1 MHETIYNLIG
11 SYGYLIVFLLVGIE
25 SFGIPLP
32 GETALITASAFAA
45 MGRLEIVGVIGAAA
59 AGAIL
64 GDNAGYWVGKKGG
77 LALIHKYGAYVRLDE
92 AKIERMHAFF
102 TKHGS
107 KTVFIGRFVSLLRSW
122 AAALAGVAQMPYG
135 TFMLWNALGGFA
147 WATIFGTLGFQF
159 GKNLPLLERY
169 LGQATTAM
177 ALLAALIV
185 VLVLVGRWFLA
196 NRARVSAQ
204 MSARMTSAAGNP
216 RFAEFSSHHRRV
228 WALITTRFA
237 RGEYLALH
245 LLTGFVLSSAALWL
259 FAEVTEDALHH
270 DPLTRFDV
278 ALAMWM
284 RAHDLPIA
292 DGVFHYVSLAGS
304 PLVMGILALA
314 GTAVLLFRR
323 QWLFASGWLAAF
335 VGGGLLDR
343 VLKVLIRR
351 PVLRGAAQPG
361 GETFNFATGHAL
373 GSIIGYGMLAYLL
386 IVFVARDRNTAIAV
400 VIASTTAVVL
410 VGVAQLYLGILYF
423 SYLIGGYAA
432 GAVWLSAC
440 VTGIE
445 IARRQ
450 RGASTFPD

>member
-1 MHETIYNLIG
+1 MHETVYSLIG

-102 TKHGS
+102 TRHGS
-107 KTVFIGRFVSLLRSW
+107 KTVFLGRFISLLRSW

-135 TFMLWNALGGFA
+135 TFMLWNALGGVA
-147 WATIFGTLGFQF
+147 WASIFGTLGFVF
-159 GKNLPLLERY
+159 VKNLPLLERY

-196 NRARVSAQ
+196 NRATVSAR
-204 MSARMTSAAGNP
+204 MSARMTSAVENP
-216 RFAEFSSHHRRV
+216 RFADFSSHHRRL
-228 WALITTRFA
+228 WRLITTRFA
-237 RGEYLALH
+237 RGEYLAIH
-245 LLTGFVLSSAALWL
+245 LLAGFVVSSAALWL

-270 DPLTRFDV
+270 DPLTRFDL
-278 ALAMWM
+278 ALAIWM
-284 RAHDLPIA
+284 REHDVPIA
-292 DGVFHYVSLAGS
+292 DGVFHYFSLAGS
-304 PLVMGILALA
+304 PLAMGILALA
-314 GTAVLLFRR
+314 GAALLLFRR

-343 VLKVLIRR
+343 VLKVLIQR
-351 PVLRGAAQPG
+351 PVPRGAGSLG

-373 GSIIGYGMLAYLL
+373 GSIIGYGMLAYLV
-386 IVFVARDRNTAIAV
+386 IVFVARNRDTAIAV
-400 VIASTTAVVL
+400 VIAATTAVVL
-410 VGVAQLYLGILYF
+410 IGIAQLYLGILYF

-450 RGASTFPD
+450 RGGEMAG